1 MNQQLDQYIRLM
13 LTNVLSIFARSQFFS
28 RLIWIRKL
36 LCFFLSANVHTLCN
50 MAECFYL
57 YNQQMHAV
65 KTLLDFR
72 YTHQTLN
79 HNQFISRIFAWIV
92 TGRLTV
98 KHAQTECDQMWP
110 DSKQNTKKKPA
121 TTKRYKIH
129 EQTQH
134 MSKLIKFIRI
144 ECEKCENIGI
154 EYNRRHLLFSSM
166 SSRSY
171 WYESFLF
178 ATKSHI
184 MLSMSDAIEF
194 FVVDSGDDWNISEK
208 YLIFFYLHVWFR
220 HWLNQLCA
228 FNRVRWIINEST

>member
-1 MNQQLDQYIRLM
+1 M
-13 LTNVLSIFARSQFFS
+13 NVLSIFARSQFFS

-110 DSKQNTKKKPA
+110 DSKQNTKKKNQQLRND
-121 TTKRYKIH
+121 TKFMNKHNTCQNWLNLFELNAKNVKTLGLNTIGAICCSLVCHQGRIDMNHFYLQRSRTSCSVWAMQLH
-129 EQTQH
+129 FLL
-134 MSKLIKFIRI
+134 LIQEMI
-144 ECEKCENIGI
+144 ETYQRNIW
-154 EYNRRHLLFSSM
+154 FSSICM
-166 SSRSY
+166 
-171 WYESFLF
+171 FD
-178 ATKSHI
+178 
-184 MLSMSDAIEF
+184 SDTGWINCAHLIA
-194 FVVDSGDDWNISEK
+194 SGE
-208 YLIFFYLHVWFR
+208 
-220 HWLNQLCA
+220 
-228 FNRVRWIINEST
+228 